1 MMTALIVCA
10 CILGYLAIG
19 WLLVTPKLAVTR
31 LMVMTERQADRER
44 GRVLGTSV
52 ALGIIWPA
60 CIGYIKGSNAYD
72 KSIEE
77 EQMLEQ
83 VRREIEEQKREAKQ
97 RAALELA
104 TFDRAMKEGQ

>member
-1 MMTALIVCA
+1 MTALIVCA

-19 WLLVTPKLAVTR
+19 WLIVTPKLAVTR
-31 LMVMTERQADRER
+31 LRAMTEYEADKER
-44 GRVLGTSV
+44 SRVLATSV
-52 ALGIIWPA
+52 VLGLIWPVGVA
-60 CIGYIKGSNAYD
+60 YIRASNAYD
-72 KSIEE
+72 RTIEE

-104 TFDRAMKEGQ
+104 AFDRAMKEGQ